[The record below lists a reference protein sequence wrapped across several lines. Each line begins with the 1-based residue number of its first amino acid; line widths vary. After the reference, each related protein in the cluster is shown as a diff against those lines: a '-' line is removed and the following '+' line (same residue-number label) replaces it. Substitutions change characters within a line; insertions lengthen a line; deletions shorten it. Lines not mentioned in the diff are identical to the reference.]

1 MSDAPSAIHSIVLP
15 FHLTVF
21 ASWFCGDR
29 QERAYPL
36 PRALFATA
44 SQLLQSAGPDCPGP
58 ACPRPLQKPVLGS
71 GRVSF
76 PWHQGAR
83 RCQAGR
89 PAIGWE
95 EGSNPNCLLYLANQ
109 GSRLIAGSQRRCL
122 GGVWHLCLSSRL
134 RLPGAASP
142 GFFPG
147 RIRVSMSPPRGPWAP
162 SGRRLGPVSCWTK
175 MSNR

>member
-1 MSDAPSAIHSIVLP
+1 MSDAPNPIHSMVLP

-21 ASWFCGDR
+21 ASWFCELKDPRATCGDR

-36 PRALFATA
+36 PRALLAVA
-44 SQLLQSAGPDCPGP
+44 SQLLQSVGPGVRGA
-58 ACPRPLQKPVLGS
+58 ACPQPLQKPVLGS

-76 PWHQGAR
+76 PLHQGAR

-122 GGVWHLCLSSRL
+122 GGV
-134 RLPGAASP
+134 
-142 GFFPG
+142 
-147 RIRVSMSPPRGPWAP
+147 
-162 SGRRLGPVSCWTK
+162 
-175 MSNR
+175 